1 MSKQSR
7 MKKKK
12 EGYVPRAAQEQH
24 FSKPKGSGEIK
35 NGIFVYE
42 GDITVDQLAKK
53 LGLNPSE
60 IVKSFFLK
68 GKLLNINSVLDDEL
82 IAEICIEHGIDF
94 QRKEIVDPSDFS
106 KENIQ
111 DDPSTLVERPPV
123 IVVMGHVDH
132 GKTTLIDRIRHS
144 RVAEGEAGG
153 ITQEIGAYQKE
164 VKGKK
169 ITILDTPGHEAFTA
183 MRARGAKIGDVA
195 ILVVAA
201 DDGVMPQTKEAVDH
215 ARAANLP
222 IVVAVNKCDKPGANA
237 DKVMSELAG
246 INLTPEE
253 WGGDTVCCKIS
264 AKSGKGIDELLDN
277 VLTVAELLELKANP
291 NRLAEGSVIDA
302 QMDKRE
308 GAKAT
313 LLVRNGT
320 LHIGDFLVVGNA
332 YCKVRRMI
340 NEYGKP
346 VKEAGPSTPVAVLGF
361 SEVPT
366 AGDIF
371 RAFSTDKEARDIASQ
386 RQQKALSKN
395 RSQGFSL
402 DTAFA
407 QMNKDEGESTINLI
421 VKSDTQGT
429 SEALKDALSKLS
441 VPSVNLKL
449 IRCASGEVSEGDV
462 VLAEASHASIITFN
476 VHASTLAS
484 ALAKEKNIE
493 IRHYDVIYHLTED
506 ITKAMKGLLKPI
518 FVEKVYGHG
527 EVRAIFKSSKAGL
540 IAGVYVTDG
549 VLKSNSQVRIFR
561 KEELIETS
569 KLTSLK
575 HVKDDIKEAKTKTE
589 CGLTIASNFK
599 IEEEDTIECFGME
612 EERQDG

>member
-1 MSKQSR
+1 
-7 MKKKK
+7 
-12 EGYVPRAAQEQH
+12 
-24 FSKPKGSGEIK
+24 
-35 NGIFVYE
+35 
-42 GDITVDQLAKK
+42 
-53 LGLNPSE
+53 
-60 IVKSFFLK
+60 
-68 GKLLNINSVLDDEL
+68 
-82 IAEICIEHGIDF
+82 
-94 QRKEIVDPSDFS
+94 
-106 KENIQ
+106 
-111 DDPSTLVERPPV
+111 
-123 IVVMGHVDH
+123 
-132 GKTTLIDRIRHS
+132 
-144 RVAEGEAGG
+144 
-153 ITQEIGAYQKE
+153 
-164 VKGKK
+164 
-169 ITILDTPGHEAFTA
+169 
-183 MRARGAKIGDVA
+183 
-195 ILVVAA
+195 
-201 DDGVMPQTKEAVDH
+201 
-215 ARAANLP
+215 
-222 IVVAVNKCDKPGANA
+222 
-237 DKVMSELAG
+237 MSELAG

-395 RSQGFSL
+395 RSQGISL

-429 SEALKDALSKLS
+429 SEALKDALNKLS

-476 VHASTLAS
+476 VHASALAS

-561 KEELIETS
+561 KEELVETS